1 MFSNSK
7 AILALIFKVDKL
19 SENLNLD
26 VLSKVIDMFYFC
38 NLKVFKSKV
47 FAIKF

>member
-7 AILALIFKVDKL
+7 AIVALIFKVDKAKRKF
-19 SENLNLD
+19 D

-38 NLKVFKSKV
+38 NLKDFKSKV